1 MPSGVWYTLRDR
13 KEAHTAKGGAVM
25 ATSSIIEN
33 IRVNN
38 PRVLEE
44 YVDAMDRFAQNP
56 HPRTEAEKTGVIT
69 DRSITDD
76 FMRKALAKKGITL

>member
-1 MPSGVWYTLRDR
+1 
-13 KEAHTAKGGAVM
+13 M

-44 YVDAMDRFAQNP
+44 WIVTIEESAKNYKARSDAERS
-56 HPRTEAEKTGVIT
+56 RVVT
-69 DRSITDD
+69 DKEETKAFIK
-76 FMRKALAKKGITL
+76 KALAKKGITL